1 MECIRII
8 LSSDCLDVVINILK
22 EGGNS
27 LGIAAAIIEDCYQL
41 ATEFAKVIFEHSYR
55 EANSV
60 AHELVRVARSSTEQV
75 WLNDP
80 PEFIS

>member
-1 MECIRII
+1 
-8 LSSDCLDVVINILK
+8 VVNLLK

-27 LGIAAAIIEDCYQL
+27 LGIAVAIIDDCYQL
-41 ATEFAKVIFEHSYR
+41 ATEFPKVIFEHSYR

-60 AHELVRVARSSTEQV
+60 AHELAMVARSSIEQV

>member
-8 LSSDCLDVVINILK
+8 LSSDCLDVVNLLN

-27 LGIAAAIIEDCYQL
+27 LGIAAAIIDDCYQL
-41 ATEFAKVIFEHSYR
+41 TMEFAKVIFEHSYR
-55 EANSV
+55 EANSL